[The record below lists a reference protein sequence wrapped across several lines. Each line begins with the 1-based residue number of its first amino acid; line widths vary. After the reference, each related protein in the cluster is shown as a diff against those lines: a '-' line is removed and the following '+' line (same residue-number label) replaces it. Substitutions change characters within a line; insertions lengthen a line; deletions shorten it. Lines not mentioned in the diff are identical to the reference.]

1 MTLTLHIQQPG
12 EWRPA
17 RDLRIAMLAD
27 TPIAYVDTLERAQAR
42 SDAEWELRYR
52 VRLGDDWRA
61 VAVVDGGGTWRG
73 QMLANVDGTDP
84 TCAWLLAV
92 WLHPDY
98 RGTGAAAAMLDDIV
112 AWGRARG
119 LCRFR
124 LEVHESNARAIAFY
138 RRYGF
143 IDTGG
148 RRPYPLE
155 PTTFEVEMRLD
166 LEEEPPWQN
175 RGP

>member
-1 MTLTLHIQQPG
+1 MAPRLHVQQPG

-61 VAVVDGGGTWRG
+61 VAMVDGDGTWRG

-84 TCAWLLAV
+84 SRAWLLAV
-92 WLHPDY
+92 WVHPDF
-98 RGTGAAAAMLDDIV
+98 RGTGAAATMLADIV
-112 AWGRARG
+112 AWGRDRG
-119 LCRFR
+119 LRQFR
-124 LEVHESNARAIAFY
+124 LEVHEDNHRAIAFY
-138 RRYGF
+138 RRHGF
-143 IDTGG
+143 TMTGS
-148 RRPYPLE
+148 RRPYPLDDARME
-155 PTTFEVEMRLD
+155 LEMRLD
-166 LEEEPPWQN
+166 L
-175 RGP
+175 